1 MESGNGEAPIIGQ
14 DDYGN
19 SRSDPVFV
27 KVLAVS
33 IEIWYSQ
40 LHYYE
45 VSKKMEAL
53 SIEQHEQHEISPTA
67 GAKAGESY

>member
-33 IEIWYSQ
+33 IEVMVQSATHSMQ
-40 LHYYE
+40 F
-45 VSKKMEAL
+45 
-53 SIEQHEQHEISPTA
+53 
-67 GAKAGESY
+67 